1 MEVVLDAVLTGQA
14 SVIPVLGFATLTRFD
29 LAQRLLDSIDY
40 PVEHLVIIDNS
51 GKQEFE
57 PLVNPFLVKNLW
69 LIRVPHGLGAN
80 GAWNLII
87 KSTPFA
93 PYWVIP
99 NDDSWFEP
107 GALKTIAEEVDT
119 EAFNFLD
126 IVPKWSCVIPTEGS
140 VRKAGLWDEAFHPI
154 YFDDDDYEWRMQE
167 LGVKFNN
174 ISAKVHHDNSS
185 TLKSG
190 FNERNGFTFIRN
202 QSLLTNK
209 KVANDTG
216 ERGWSLDIRRTNAW
230 D

>member
-1 MEVVLDAVLTGQA
+1 MALA
-14 SVIPVLGFATLTRFD
+14 SLPKGTIQVIPVLGFATLSKFD

-40 PVEHLVIIDNS
+40 PVEHLVIVDNS

-107 GALKTIAEEVDT
+107 GSLEKIAQDVNL
-119 EAFNFLD
+119 EAFNFPK
-126 IVPKWSCVIPTEGS
+126 INPKWSCVIPTEYS
-140 VRKAGLWDEAFHPI
+140 VGKAGLWDEAFHPI
-154 YFDDDDYEWRMQE
+154 YFDDDDYEWRMRQ
-167 LGVKFNN
+167 LGIRMNT
-174 ISAKVHHDNSS
+174 IDAIVHHDNSS

-190 FNERNGFTFIRN
+190 YQEVNNKTFQRN
-202 QSLLTNK
+202 QALNNNK
-209 KVANDTG
+209 RAAGDLG
-216 ERGWSLDIRRTNAW
+216 ERGWSLKVRRENAW